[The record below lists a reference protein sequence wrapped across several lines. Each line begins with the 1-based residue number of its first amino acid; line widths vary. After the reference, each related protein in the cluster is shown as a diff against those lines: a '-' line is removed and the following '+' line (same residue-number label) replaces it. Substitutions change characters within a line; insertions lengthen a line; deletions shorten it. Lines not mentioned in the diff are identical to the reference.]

1 MKVENIAEERRT
13 LESLHGHKGN
23 DPLEAQ
29 RRESKSLNTAWFKN
43 GESLNLIQRP
53 GFTRLS
59 LFFFA
64 SGLYIAVDCIQIWRE
79 GISTPTAETLFF
91 LTIGTIASLFFLAFG
106 VLGLRNVL
114 RFKKENGGD

>member
-1 MKVENIAEERRT
+1 
-13 LESLHGHKGN
+13 
-23 DPLEAQ
+23 
-29 RRESKSLNTAWFKN
+29 
-43 GESLNLIQRP
+43 
-53 GFTRLS
+53 LS